1 MRCPQMI
8 QQVLKGLFLVVL
20 LLASCSA
27 PSEDGAGGGCGG
39 SDASITCLNVTSI
52 VPTYLDEDT
61 TNVDALRDVCAV
73 DPVTG
78 AVTELEPFKDHN
90 ALVTLENKQFPTTQP
105 ADRAFDIGIS
115 GYSVTYTLNQPC
127 PAAPSQCPP
136 LTGFTTGETI
146 VIPAGS
152 DVTVTLPF
160 VPLSVKDQFVNAV
173 GANRVRAAVPS
184 YTVTYTFTAHTIGAN
199 DTFTVQGNAQFTIT
213 DFDNCP

>member
-1 MRCPQMI
+1 MRCSQMI

-20 LLASCSA
+20 LLASCSS
-27 PSEDGAGGGCGG
+27 PSDDGAGGGCGG
-39 SDASITCLNVTSI
+39 SDASITCLNVTGI

-61 TNVDALRDVCAV
+61 SNVDALQDQCR

-78 AVTELEPFKDHN
+78 EITGIEPFTDHN
-90 ALVTLENKQFPTTQP
+90 ADVTLVNKQFPTSTST
-105 ADRAFDIGIS
+105 DRAFDIGIT